1 MPIIRKVRE
10 LDLKIAEKAAPINA
24 ANDSISEPSTF
35 LDKLHTKLNGDF
47 ADLELKRKALEDLLQ
62 QLEANKADEN
72 LIEHLTGIRGRFEAL
87 QNLHAQLLSKFDAI
101 NQADRQLQEAS
112 RVYQGQSA
120 NLDKKKYDLEGI
132 QAALAEKQ
140 AELEKILEDQ
150 ELADW
155 RKSQLLLTA
164 QKDLI
169 AKAVEAAQCLTKSKQ
184 AIDELGSR
192 KVKRLA
198 EESTLTSQLDSQTE
212 KQSALEQKRE
222 LLETQLTLLK
232 KIEDIEDIE
241 EARHQLRD
249 GEPCPLCGAKEHP
262 FAEGN
267 VPVPDETRQRLTTV
281 RNDLKSVTDAVSE
294 WKVKLAQIDKEL
306 EQVASGQKEHGEKI
320 REAKRLIVEICSELP
335 PDLNW
340 DVSDPE
346 LEEKLLAFQEDN
358 AQALEYA
365 TKTVQTAEA
374 IEKSLNTLRD
384 SQDLAK
390 ESVAKAERET
400 QATAHQKESAT
411 QQLDRLGKE
420 ADECQ
425 DMQEKSLVLL
435 QHTVQAYGVETVS
448 IDHLDWIHEQLT
460 SRRDQ
465 WITCQK
471 EKVELDQQIAALEI
485 QTRHQGGQIQQ
496 FENELE
502 KQRNLLD
509 SFLRERETFVH
520 ERQAFFEDK
529 IPDDKEARLSTAIDS
544 AHKELDQARQNLNR
558 ENQSL
563 SQLQSK
569 IEDLVKA
576 IGTRDI
582 QLKSSEEAFLTR
594 LKASGFSDEEHYQ
607 YACLPENERRNLAQQ
622 SQKLS
627 AENTEVMSKE
637 REKTQRLETERQN
650 QLTKEPLDE
659 LKNTLADLITSQK
672 ALQQEIGG
680 IRQKLKD
687 NETLKQQ

>member
-1 MPIIRKVRE
+1 LPIIRKVRE